1 MQARATECHR
11 QCMIMIISSS
21 FPEAKADLMVET
33 MFDDFDHADLVS
45 LAKRGTV
52 SGRVDP
58 LSDTSLSLAVCH
70 HKGENYSLDDRRGQ
84 RQEAAEGARGQALP
98 LKSPVAFTQPP
109 VDVPRACSKADS
121 NKADSRRLRAT
132 CKPVSVRVFVFVSCR
147 APSSAQIQLPCLLQL
162 DLR

>member
-1 MQARATECHR
+1 
-11 QCMIMIISSS
+11 
-21 FPEAKADLMVET
+21 MVET

-84 RQEAAEGARGQALP
+84 RQEVTSLSSHVRGAQEC
-98 LKSPVAFTQPP
+98 V
-109 VDVPRACSKADS
+109 
-121 NKADSRRLRAT
+121 
-132 CKPVSVRVFVFVSCR
+132 
-147 APSSAQIQLPCLLQL
+147 
-162 DLR
+162 

>member
-1 MQARATECHR
+1 
-11 QCMIMIISSS
+11 
-21 FPEAKADLMVET
+21 MVET